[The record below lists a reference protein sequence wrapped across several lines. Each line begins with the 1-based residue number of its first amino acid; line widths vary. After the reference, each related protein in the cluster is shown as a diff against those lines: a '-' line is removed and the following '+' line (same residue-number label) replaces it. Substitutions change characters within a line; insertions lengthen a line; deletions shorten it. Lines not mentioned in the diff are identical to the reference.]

1 LGVIFALIIAA
12 VGIGMHTESEIQT
25 KTPLK
30 LKGTSTEKGA
40 KAPIIKTEDSSNQQK
55 PPALPQPP
63 SKVMEPVV
71 DKATPKVPQ
80 PETQSQQ
87 SGPSD
92 KPEKEYTLKVADPV
106 ASVKPANE
114 KIPVK
119 ESESL
124 GERPS
129 IEEKPNNPPEVE
141 IPSSPKPTTIELAS
155 AALEQ
160 NNYQTA
166 IELLEADR
174 NRDSES
180 FIRAREIHSKALVG
194 RAEQVALSSPLEAE
208 RMLRKAIEIDSK
220 NIDAYQLLGKMYT
233 RSKDY
238 AMAIE
243 AYQAAVT
250 LDPKLSDAFFN
261 LGYIYATSGM
271 YDDAEK
277 LFIRVVQ
284 LEPPYLDKALF
295 NLAVIQEKL
304 GKKEECMA
312 NLQMAVMIKPENE
325 KAQTFLEQLL
335 KAEEETQ

>member
-1 LGVIFALIIAA
+1 
-12 VGIGMHTESEIQT
+12 
-25 KTPLK
+25 
-30 LKGTSTEKGA
+30 
-40 KAPIIKTEDSSNQQK
+40 
-55 PPALPQPP
+55 
-63 SKVMEPVV
+63 
-71 DKATPKVPQ
+71 
-80 PETQSQQ
+80 
-87 SGPSD
+87 
-92 KPEKEYTLKVADPV
+92 
-106 ASVKPANE
+106 
-114 KIPVK
+114 
-119 ESESL
+119 
-124 GERPS
+124 
-129 IEEKPNNPPEVE
+129 
-141 IPSSPKPTTIELAS
+141 
-155 AALEQ
+155 
-160 NNYQTA
+160 
-166 IELLEADR
+166 
-174 NRDSES
+174 
-180 FIRAREIHSKALVG
+180 
-194 RAEQVALSSPLEAE
+194 
-208 RMLRKAIEIDSK
+208 
-220 NIDAYQLLGKMYT
+220 MYT